1 MVCLIKSRPASAL
14 ALLFVS
20 NLINFHSKKEHDDQ
34 RFEARQTFL
43 NFRSKTTTF
52 AHLKNEVNRT

>member
-1 MVCLIKSRPASAL
+1 MKQ
-14 ALLFVS
+14 ALLLPNSEPNPERSVATG
-20 NLINFHSKKEHDDQ
+20 DDQ
-34 RFEARQTFL
+34 GSEARQTFL